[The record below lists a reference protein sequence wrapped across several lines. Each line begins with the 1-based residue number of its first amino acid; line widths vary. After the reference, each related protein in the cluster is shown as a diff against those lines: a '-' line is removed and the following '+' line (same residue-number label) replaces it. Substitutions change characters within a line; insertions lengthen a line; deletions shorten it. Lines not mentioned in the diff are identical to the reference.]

1 MTIDIVVK
9 IVDLVVEGSVVV
21 VVVDDDVSYDYY
33 FLKMKS
39 NGVEELVDNIID
51 DYGSIYIV
59 G

>member
-33 FLKMKS
+33 FLKVKS
-39 NGVEELVDNIID
+39 NGVEELVYNIID

>member
-33 FLKMKS
+33 FLKVKS